1 MKQLKCEMCG
11 STDIMKQDG
20 IFICQNCGIKYSAE
34 EAKKMMIDGVVNVKV
49 SRDEDFAR
57 IKKLADDAF
66 DNGLWI
72 DAGKYYT
79 QLAEIHDLDYE
90 SAFRCLMAKANSR
103 YRKFPP
109 TEKSIKLVLNAFHN
123 YKENLMS
130 DKNIDSARK
139 ELIISDFFWDIDSL
153 IWWLFKRDK
162 DKHIKTDQLGN
173 EETIYYRCDYEEI
186 IKILESCLDLYTKLF
201 ECMNDE
207 LDACPFIEKQFE
219 IILKQG
225 LKLLTWYDCEYDRP
239 CYSTKDRFGET
250 FYPYTGEKFDRF
262 LSPTQ
267 KQRANKFKDTIEQ
280 YKNLINAKYWDKH
293 PEEKKKLDEE
303 KNDINKKIEKLKRSE
318 RDKISEI
325 ESQSEIQKAKKI
337 NEYSAQQE
345 KKLSQNIDNIS
356 RLNKEMNNLNVL
368 QFIKKRK
375 ITQKI
380 DEMNINNTIIRE
392 DITSHKDLIIN
403 NTEREKEDKIKDVHC
418 GIEKEIKLLKERLN
432 DIENKLKRNDNSKGE
447 ES

>member
-11 STDIMKQDG
+11 STDVMKQDG
-20 IFICQNCGIKYSAE
+20 VFVCQNCGIKYSAE
-34 EAKKMMIDGVVNVKV
+34 EAKKMMIDGVVNVKI
-49 SRDEDFAR
+49 SHDEDFAR

-66 DNGLWI
+66 DNGLWT
-72 DAGKYYT
+72 DARKYYT

-90 SAFRCLMAKANSR
+90 SAFRRLFTKAKSDFTHTSIEIVLKAFRN
-103 YRKFPP
+103 YR
-109 TEKSIKLVLNAFHN
+109 
-123 YKENLMS
+123 ENLMS
-130 DKNIDSARK
+130 DESIQVEGKEKIIINFFAEINDS
-139 ELIISDFFWDIDSL
+139 
-153 IWWLFKRDK
+153 IWWLFIREGKVYIQK
-162 DKHIKTDQLGN
+162 DHVGRKNTITSRSGYDIIIKT
-173 EETIYYRCDYEEI
+173 
-186 IKILESCLDLYTKLF
+186 LELCMESYIKLF
-201 ECMNDE
+201 ECMKYE
-207 LDACPFIEKQFE
+207 LDACPFIEEQFKRN
-219 IILKQG
+219 LKGG
-225 LKLLTWYDCEYDRP
+225 LNLLTWYDYEYKRP
-239 CYSTKDRFGET
+239 SYGME
-250 FYPYTGEKFDRF
+250 FDRF
-262 LSPTQ
+262 LSPPK

-280 YKNLINAKYWDKH
+280 YKNLINDKYWDKH

-325 ESQSEIQKAKKI
+325 ETQSEIQKAKKI

>member
-11 STDIMKQDG
+11 STDVMKQDG
-20 IFICQNCGIKYSAE
+20 VFVCQNCGIKYSAE

-66 DNGLWI
+66 DNGLWT

-90 SAFRCLMAKANSR
+90 SAFRCLMAKACSG

-139 ELIISDFFWDIDSL
+139 EKIIINFFDVINDSILWLFIRERKVYIEKDHMGRKNTIISRSAYDI
-153 IWWLFKRDK
+153 I
-162 DKHIKTDQLGN
+162 IKT
-173 EETIYYRCDYEEI
+173 
-186 IKILESCLDLYTKLF
+186 LELCMESYIKLF
-201 ECMNDE
+201 ECMKYE
-207 LDACPFIEKQFE
+207 LDACPFIEEQFKRN
-219 IILKQG
+219 LKDG
-225 LKLLTWYDCEYDRP
+225 LNLLNWYDYEYKRP
-239 CYSTKDRFGET
+239 SYGME
-250 FYPYTGEKFDRF
+250 FDRF
-262 LSPTQ
+262 LSPSK

-280 YKNLINAKYWDKH
+280 YKNLINDKYWDKH

-318 RDKISEI
+318 RDKILEI